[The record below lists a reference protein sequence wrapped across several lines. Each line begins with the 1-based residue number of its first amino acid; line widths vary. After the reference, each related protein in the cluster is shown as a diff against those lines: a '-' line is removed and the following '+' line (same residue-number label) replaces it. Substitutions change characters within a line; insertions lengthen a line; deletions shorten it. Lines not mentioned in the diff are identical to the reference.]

1 MVQYPSLRP
10 ICYRRHGMDRSRLR
24 VAVIDDDESVRKA
37 LKRLLRAAS
46 LDADTFASGGEFLH
60 SLATQLPDCIVLDLH
75 MPGMN
80 GLDVQQQLARSGLR
94 VPIVVITGHDEPQA
108 RAQCL
113 SAGAAA
119 YLRKPLDDEALLDA
133 IHRAA
138 GVARPSLS
146 D

>member
-1 MVQYPSLRP
+1 
-10 ICYRRHGMDRSRLR
+10 MDGSRLR
-24 VAVIDDDESVRKA
+24 IAVIDDDESVRKA
-37 LKRLLRAAS
+37 LKRLLRAAN
-46 LDADTFASGGEFLH
+46 LDADTFASGRDFLD
-60 SLATQLPDCIVLDLH
+60 SLAAQLPDCIVLDLH

-80 GLDVQQQLARSGLR
+80 GLDVQQQLARSGLQL
-94 VPIVVITGHDEPQA
+94 PIVVITGHDEPLA

-138 GVARPSLS
+138 GAARSS
-146 D
+146 TA

>member
-1 MVQYPSLRP
+1 
-10 ICYRRHGMDRSRLR
+10 MDRSRLR
-24 VAVIDDDESVRKA
+24 IAVIDDDESVRKA
-37 LKRLLRAAS
+37 LRRLLRAAN
-46 LDADTFASGGEFLH
+46 LDADTFASGRDFLD
-60 SLATQLPDCIVLDLH
+60 SLAAQLPDCIVLDLH

-80 GLDVQQQLARSGLR
+80 GLDVQQQLARSGLQL
-94 VPIVVITGHDEPQA
+94 PIVIITGHDEPLA

-138 GVARPSLS
+138 GAARSS
-146 D
+146 TA

>member
-1 MVQYPSLRP
+1 MN
-10 ICYRRHGMDRSRLR
+10 RSRLR
-24 VAVIDDDESVRKA
+24 IAVVDDDESVRKA
-37 LKRLLRAAS
+37 LKRLLRAAN
-46 LDADTFASGGEFLH
+46 LDADTFASGREFLD
-60 SLATQLPDCIVLDLH
+60 SLPAQVPDCIVLDLH

-80 GLDVQQQLARSGLR
+80 GLDIQRQLARGALR
-94 VPIVVITGHDEPQA
+94 VPIVVITGHDEPQT

-138 GVARPSLS
+138 GAARSS
-146 D
+146 TA

>member
-1 MVQYPSLRP
+1 
-10 ICYRRHGMDRSRLR
+10 
-24 VAVIDDDESVRKA
+24 
-37 LKRLLRAAS
+37 
-46 LDADTFASGGEFLH
+46 
-60 SLATQLPDCIVLDLH
+60 

-80 GLDVQQQLARSGLR
+80 GLDIQRQLARGALR
-94 VPIVVITGHDEPQA
+94 VPIVVITGHDEPQT

-138 GVARPSLS
+138 GVARSS
-146 D
+146 TA

>member
-1 MVQYPSLRP
+1 
-10 ICYRRHGMDRSRLR
+10 MDRSRLR
-24 VAVIDDDESVRKA
+24 IAVIDDDASVRKA
-37 LKRLLRAAS
+37 LKRLLRAAN
-46 LDADTFASGGEFLH
+46 LDADTFASGKDFLD
-60 SLATQLPDCIVLDLH
+60 SLAAQVPDCIVLDLH

-80 GLDVQQQLARSGLR
+80 GLDVQQQLARSGLQL
-94 VPIVVITGHDEPQA
+94 PIVVITGHDEPMA

-138 GVARPSLS
+138 GVVRSSTP
-146 D
+146 

>member
-1 MVQYPSLRP
+1 MN
-10 ICYRRHGMDRSRLR
+10 RSRLR
-24 VAVIDDDESVRKA
+24 IAVVDDDESVRKA
-37 LKRLLRAAS
+37 LKRLLRAAN
-46 LDADTFASGGEFLH
+46 LDADTFASGREFLD
-60 SLATQLPDCIVLDLH
+60 SLPAQVPDCIVLDLH

-80 GLDVQQQLARSGLR
+80 GLDIQRQLARGALR
-94 VPIVVITGHDEPQA
+94 VPIVVITGHDEPQT

-138 GVARPSLS
+138 GVARPLIDGMNSS
-146 D
+146 R

>member
-1 MVQYPSLRP
+1 MN
-10 ICYRRHGMDRSRLR
+10 RSRLR
-24 VAVIDDDESVRKA
+24 IAVVDDDESVRKA
-37 LKRLLRAAS
+37 LKRLLRAAN
-46 LDADTFASGGEFLH
+46 LDADTFASGQEFLD
-60 SLATQLPDCIVLDLH
+60 SLPAQVPDCIVLDLH

-80 GLDVQQQLARSGLR
+80 GLDIQRQLARGALR
-94 VPIVVITGHDEPQA
+94 VPIVVITGHDEPQT

-138 GVARPSLS
+138 GVARSS
-146 D
+146 TA

>member
-1 MVQYPSLRP
+1 MN
-10 ICYRRHGMDRSRLR
+10 RSRLR
-24 VAVIDDDESVRKA
+24 IAVVDDDESVRKA
-37 LKRLLRAAS
+37 LKRLLRAAN
-46 LDADTFASGGEFLH
+46 LDADTFASGREFLD
-60 SLATQLPDCIVLDLH
+60 SLPAQVPDCIVLDLH

-80 GLDVQQQLARSGLR
+80 GLDIQRQLARGALR
-94 VPIVVITGHDEPQA
+94 VPIVVITGHDEPQT

-138 GVARPSLS
+138 GGAFSACSPTA
-146 D
+146 

>member
-1 MVQYPSLRP
+1 
-10 ICYRRHGMDRSRLR
+10 MDRSRLR
-24 VAVIDDDESVRKA
+24 IAVVDDDESVRKA
-37 LKRLLRAAS
+37 LKRLLRAAN
-46 LDADTFASGGEFLH
+46 LDADTFASGRDFLD
-60 SLATQLPDCIVLDLH
+60 SLVVQVPDCIVLDLH

-80 GLDVQQQLARSGLR
+80 GLDLQLQLAHSGLQ
-94 VPIVVITGHDEPQA
+94 VPVVVITGHDEPLT

-138 GVARPSLS
+138 GVDRSSTA
-146 D
+146 

>member
-1 MVQYPSLRP
+1 MN
-10 ICYRRHGMDRSRLR
+10 RSRLR
-24 VAVIDDDESVRKA
+24 IAVVDDDESVRKA
-37 LKRLLRAAS
+37 LKRLLRAAN
-46 LDADTFASGGEFLH
+46 LDADTFASGREFLD
-60 SLATQLPDCIVLDLH
+60 SLPAQVPDCIVLDLH

-80 GLDVQQQLARSGLR
+80 GLDIQRQLARGALR
-94 VPIVVITGHDEPQA
+94 VPIVVITGHDEPQT

-138 GVARPSLS
+138 GVARSS
-146 D
+146 TA